1 MVQVNNTAGD
11 VHLSFSN
18 DNRQTLKASVDVPVA
33 SVCGSTSG
41 NIGTATA
48 FAAGTSTDVQSTSN
62 ECGGTDGVSGSVNK
76 SISTDTSGTYSYH
89 IGEILN
95 VPYGERRYT
104 INHEDPSKVLY
115 QSTCEIHDRHFA
127 SLDKV
132 IDVVDSDDDEE
143 SRASEESNYVE
154 VFDGVFE

>member
-1 MVQVNNTAGD
+1 M
-11 VHLSFSN
+11 SFNN
-18 DNRQTLKASVDVPVA
+18 DNKFTHNASVDVPAA

-48 FAAGTSTDVQSTSN
+48 FAAGASTDVQPTSN

-76 SISTDTSGTYSYH
+76 SISTDTSGTYSYE
-89 IGEILN
+89 IGENLN
-95 VPYGERRYT
+95 VPHGEKRYI

-115 QSTCEIHDRHFA
+115 QSACEIHDRHFA
-127 SLDKV
+127 SFDKE

>member
-1 MVQVNNTAGD
+1 MVQVNNTTGD
-11 VHLSFSN
+11 VNLSFSN
-18 DNRQTLKASVDVPVA
+18 DNRQTLKASVDVPAA

-62 ECGGTDGVSGSVNK
+62 ECGGTDGVSGSVKK
-76 SISTDTSGTYSYH
+76 SISTDTSGTYSYE
-89 IGEILN
+89 IGDCLN
-95 VPYGERRYT
+95 VPHGDKEYI
-104 INHEDPSKVLY
+104 INHDDPTKILF
-115 QSTCEIHDRHFA
+115 QSACEIHDRHFA
-127 SLDKV
+127 SFAKV

-143 SRASEESNYVE
+143 SRASEESEYVE